1 MQAPRAPAWRPVAK
15 EDSMILVV
23 GATGSLGGRI
33 AHGLLERGLE
43 VRALVRQGRDAT
55 PLKSAG
61 ASVVCGDLG
70 DPASLGAACDGVD
83 TVMTTAN
90 SARRGGADTIDR
102 VDRNGTASLIDAARA
117 VGVERFVY
125 TSVLGVSADSPIPFL
140 AAKGHN
146 EARLRAS
153 GLEWTILAPN
163 AFQESWPAM
172 VVGAAA
178 IAGRPVTLV
187 GEGRKRHTF
196 VSEMDVAAFAIAV
209 VGHAAAGNRH
219 LPLGGPKAL
228 TWRDVV
234 GVYERVLGRTID
246 VRFVAPGEPVPGLPP
261 AVQPLLAAQDTYETV
276 IDTRPLANEFAVRL
290 TPLEEVARRQV
301 AETARAR

>member
-1 MQAPRAPAWRPVAK
+1 
-15 EDSMILVV
+15 MILVV

-33 AHGLLERGLE
+33 ARGLLARGE
-43 VRALVRQGRDAT
+43 AVRALVRAGRDRTA
-55 PLKSAG
+55 LQQAG
-61 ASVVCGDLG
+61 AAVVTGDLA
-70 DPASLGAACDGVD
+70 DAASLRAACEGVD
-83 TVMTTAN
+83 TVVTTAN
-90 SARRGGADTIDR
+90 SARRSGADTVDR
-102 VDRNGTASLIDAARA
+102 VDRSGTASLIDAAQAADVR
-117 VGVERFVY
+117 RFVY
-125 TSVLGVSADSPIPFL
+125 TSVLGVSPDSPVPFL
-140 AAKGHN
+140 SAKGEN

-163 AFQESWPAM
+163 AFQESWPAR
-172 VVGAAA
+172 VVGAPA
-178 IAGRPVTLV
+178 ISGGAVTLV

-209 VGHAAAGNRH
+209 VGHAAAGNRY
-219 LPLGGPKAL
+219 LPLGGPEAL

-234 GVYERVLGRTID
+234 GLYELVLRRTID

-290 TPLEEVARRQV
+290 TPLEEVARRQ
-301 AETARAR
+301 AAGASAH